1 MHLFKKINEL
11 RKTQKKKW
19 TVQELLDFFEEDG
32 IFALIFLLSF
42 PTSIPSP
49 AWGLGFSTFI
59 GGIII
64 LILSFQL
71 IIGAKKATL
80 PSFITKQM
88 IDISFLQTEQFNKI
102 YDFLLD
108 IKKYTRPRFKSV
120 LLARSIIGIF
130 LIPQAILMMIPI
142 PFTNWIPSVIATCI
156 SFSYLFGDGLYLLL
170 FLTTSVFTNFAYIYI
185 LIFVKNFIHRRFFKK
200 GR

>member
-1 MHLFKKINEL
+1 MHLLKKINDL

-32 IFALIFLLSF
+32 IFTLIFLISF

-59 GGIII
+59 GGVII

-71 IIGAKKATL
+71 IFGFKKAVL
-80 PSFITKQM
+80 PTFITKQK
-88 IDISFLQTEQFNKI
+88 IDVSFMQSDKFDKI
-102 YDFLLD
+102 YNFLLRL
-108 IKKYTRPRFKSV
+108 KEYTRSRFKWA
-120 LLARSIIGIF
+120 LMARPIIGAF

-142 PFTNWIPSVIATCI
+142 PFTNWIPSVIATCV
-156 SFSYLFGDGLYLLL
+156 SFSYLFGDGLYLLI
-170 FLTTSVFTNFAYIYI
+170 FLGVSVFTNIMYIYI
-185 LIFVKNFIHRRFFKK
+185 LIFVKNFIKRRFF
-200 GR
+200 